1 MTAPATDDDTPATND
16 AAPAGAP
23 TPHDVPGRA
32 TGTIRVLLADGQ
44 PLLRSGLCA
53 LLDAEDDIDVVAE
66 AADGRQALEL
76 ARRHLPDIVLTDIRL
91 PVVDGIETTRRIA
104 ADPALPRTR
113 VVVLTGDG
121 SDVHVFEALRA
132 GAAGLLINDVAP
144 ADLLHALRVVARGDA
159 LLAPSVTR
167 KLINRLVARPLSVPT
182 APGLG
187 ELTDREREAVALVAR
202 GLSTR
207 QIADRMVIS
216 PLTVKSHIDRAKS
229 KLRARGRVHLVGL
242 AYASGLVAPEN
253 HAT

>member
-1 MTAPATDDDTPATND
+1 M
-16 AAPAGAP
+16 
-23 TPHDVPGRA
+23 
-32 TGTIRVLLADGQ
+32 IRVLLADGQ
-44 PLLRSGLCA
+44 PLLRSGLRV
-53 LLDAEDDIDVVAE
+53 LLDAEDDIEVVAE
-66 AADGRQALEL
+66 AADGRQVLEL
-76 ARRHLPDIVLTDIRL
+76 VRRYLPDIVLTDIRL
-91 PVVDGIETTRRIA
+91 PVVDGIEAIRRITG
-104 ADPALPRTR
+104 DPALARTR
-113 VVVLTGDG
+113 VVVLTAGGSDG

-167 KLINRLVARPLSVPT
+167 KLINRLVARPLSLPT

-187 ELTDREREAVALVAR
+187 ALTDREREAVALVAR
-202 GLSTR
+202 GLSTS

-253 HAT
+253 R